1 MGERREIKLKEWSKN
16 NEFNSFNSWK
26 GLLYADWYR
35 AVAQKNF
42 KPPIEASLDPI
53 HQCNLLCEHCNAH
66 GYLTGKNL
74 KDRRMPDD
82 HLINLVD
89 FLGKWG
95 VKAVCFGGGGEPTL
109 HTKLAEAIKRA
120 TSLGMEAS
128 VATNGTLFNENL
140 LNALK
145 LCRWVGISIDAA
157 TPETYEKGRKE
168 NLFKTAL
175 GNMASLVKKVK
186 KTKSNCDICY
196 KFLIFDYNQHEI
208 YDACRLAKKI
218 GVRDFHARPAD
229 FSHQGMGK
237 KRKPVNYD
245 INLIL
250 EQFRKCHLL
259 ENENFRVFTVM
270 HKFDEQLKPRKDFSK
285 CYAAPL
291 CIQLCADGKVYFCPD
306 TRHKKEFL
314 LGSHYPEPENILK
327 IWGNS
332 RHKKMVFGDS
342 PGLCRTR
349 CTFAPYNKQCENLFT
364 GKDPMCWRFI

>member
-1 MGERREIKLKEWSKN
+1 LGERREIKLKEWSKN

-35 AVAQKNF
+35 AVVQKNF

-109 HTKLAEAIKRA
+109 HTKLAEAIKLT

-128 VATNGTLFNENL
+128 IATNGTLFNENL

-175 GNMASLVKKVK
+175 GNMTALVKKVK

-208 YDACRLAKKI
+208 YDACKLAKKI

-245 INLIL
+245 KNLIL

-314 LGSHYPEPENILK
+314 LGSHYPDPENILK

-342 PGLCRTR
+342 PVLCRTR